1 MFVKGLLRQSLNV
14 ESPQDLCNLTK
25 TGAIEED
32 SSTKLK
38 ISSRDIFTIGWL
50 DQLLKKSQA
59 GHRCFTRSSV
69 PNVVVSSKQ
78 RRVQP
83 GHFLKSSENC
93 R

>member
-38 ISSRDIFTIGWL
+38 ISSRDILHHRLAGPVVEEVTGWTPL
-50 DQLLKKSQA
+50 F
-59 GHRCFTRSSV
+59 H
-69 PNVVVSSKQ
+69 P
-78 RRVQP
+78 
-83 GHFLKSSENC
+83 E
-93 R
+93 